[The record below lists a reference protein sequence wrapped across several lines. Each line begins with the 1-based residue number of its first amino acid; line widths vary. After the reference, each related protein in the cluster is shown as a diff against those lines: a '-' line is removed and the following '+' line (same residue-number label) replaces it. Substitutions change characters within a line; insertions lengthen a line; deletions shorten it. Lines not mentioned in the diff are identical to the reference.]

1 VVSRVSIDS
10 ESQLAKQGTGKH
22 VHGRVARGIGAAEM
36 WHILTSS
43 TRTAA
48 LVGSILVSLALLSGC
63 TIQTGQVEQLSSAN
77 GISAGVSVVSDPA
90 GGVTVL
96 APVMIKGRGPFT
108 FVVDT
113 GASVSLIDR
122 PLADR
127 LGLPV
132 SGDSQQVEG
141 IGGVETVV
149 PVQIN
154 GWSLGKIK
162 LPSINIDKSSF
173 SSTELGGNAVG
184 LLGSDVWS
192 EFGIIT
198 INYSSQTLTVYK
210 QAA

>member
-1 VVSRVSIDS
+1 
-10 ESQLAKQGTGKH
+10 
-22 VHGRVARGIGAAEM
+22 M

-48 LVGSILVSLALLSGC
+48 LVGSTLVSLALLSGC
-63 TIQTGQVEQLSSAN
+63 TIQTGQVEQLSTAN
-77 GISAGVSVVSDPA
+77 GITANVNVVSDPA

-96 APVMIKGRGPFT
+96 APVMIQGRGPFT

-122 PLADR
+122 RLADQ

-149 PVQIN
+149 PVQISR
-154 GWSLGKIK
+154 WTLGKIK
-162 LPSINIDKSSF
+162 LPSISIDKSSF
-173 SSTELGGNAVG
+173 SSTELGGSAVG
-184 LLGSDVWS
+184 LLGSDVWND
-192 EFGIIT
+192 FGVIT
-198 INYSSQTLTVYK
+198 INYSNQTLTVYK
-210 QAA
+210 QAARSPTNAFSYSV